1 MGSLSSLEVESQ
13 SNGKPQHLFGQS
25 GTSQYHGSSSS
36 SNARLYFILC
46 LAFFT
51 LYGLL
56 NMTGPADQ
64 TDAWAS
70 TGDAAGGWGSEH
82 NHAITHYDTS
92 LVSSQQKESST
103 TFISSYSPANLAS
116 IDLDNAFLTED
127 FEIALKPILVIPSHA
142 RREYEHY
149 QAKGEGYQDDLD
161 ISELL
166 HDKNTAHGMAFD
178 FILNRDKRRIRP
190 EDPQLVQRFVLA
202 LFFYATGGIDMNNPE
217 EISKDNTRGGWDSEL
232 AHFLTGL
239 HECHWVKKS
248 LRDQFWELLSME
260 GDDDRKVGVTKCN
273 DDMEV
278 TEIRL
283 ADLNLVGFIPEEI
296 KWLSNLE
303 SLDVQNNHL
312 AGPIPQS
319 LGELDELRYLS
330 LDGNNFSGSIPD
342 VFYELTN
349 LERAYLNFNDFNG
362 AMPPSLCTLREDGS
376 LTDLWSDCG
385 GYPITCTCCTV
396 CCDMVAECDDMRSQ
410 NGA

>member
-1 MGSLSSLEVESQ
+1 MGRISTLELETHNSKLHKPHSQ
-13 SNGKPQHLFGQS
+13 SSTG
-25 GTSQYHGSSSS
+25 HGLGSSS

-51 LYGLL
+51 IYCLF
-56 NMTGPADQ
+56 NMMGPADEL
-64 TDAWAS
+64 DPWAS
-70 TGDAAGGWGSEH
+70 TGDAAGGWGIEH
-82 NHAITHYDTS
+82 NHAITHHDTS
-92 LVSSQQKESST
+92 LVSSQQKESSN
-103 TFISSYSPANLAS
+103 TFSSSYSLAGLTPFD
-116 IDLDNAFLTED
+116 IDNEFLRED
-127 FEIALKPILVIPSHA
+127 FEMALTPILIIPSHA
-142 RREYEHY
+142 RPEYEYY
-149 QAKGEGYQDDLD
+149 QSKGEGYVEDFD

-166 HDKNTAHGMAFD
+166 HDKNTAHGMAYD
-178 FILNRDKRRIRP
+178 FIVNRDKRGIKP
-190 EDPQLVQRFVLA
+190 EDPQLVQRFVLT
-202 LFFYATGGIDMNNPE
+202 LLFYATGGIDKKNPDE
-217 EISKDNTRGGWDSEL
+217 TPKDNTRGGWDSEL

-248 LRDQFWELLSME
+248 LQDQFWELLSME

-283 ADLNLVGFIPEEI
+283 ANLNLFGFVPEEI

-342 VFYELTN
+342 VFHELTN
-349 LERAYLNFNDFNG
+349 LGRAYLNFNDLIG
-362 AMPPSLCTLREDGS
+362 AMPPSLCTLRENGS

-396 CCDMVAECDDMRSQ
+396 CCDMVAECDEMRSQ
-410 NGA
+410 NEG